1 MTLCS
6 PSLPGIPT
14 FPSRPGIPFL
24 PGMPFIPGDPWTQN
38 APWPVTVK
46 LFEAVILQTNVKT
59 AVHNCTLQF

>member
-24 PGMPFIPGDPWTQN
+24 PGIPFIPGDPWAQN

-46 LFEAVILQTNVKT
+46 LFEAVILQNQCE
-59 AVHNCTLQF
+59 NSSG